1 MLDANCLSFE
11 CYGSVVM
18 RIPNLE
24 NIRQVAKDAGLDDIA
39 VTGVEPLIE
48 ARVAIKE
55 RKRQGL
61 HAGMNFTYGNPERAT
76 DPAQLFEGAQ
86 SILVAVRRY
95 KPPSVDEPQTSNLG
109 AKAEVEFPKGVVA
122 SYVCSDEYGM
132 LRQGLTAVANYL
144 EGFGAR
150 AEVVMDDNRLADR
163 AVAARAGLG
172 WLGRNTML
180 LHPELGSWTVIG
192 SVVTDAPIEGRP
204 EKTHDGCG
212 SCRRCST
219 DCPTGAIDEFGV
231 LDANKCLAWL
241 LQAKGIFPRQYRTA
255 LGDRLYGCDDCQV
268 LCPINDETMKA
279 SGTISPEDSKVDIV
293 ALLDSSDE
301 ELMKQFGH
309 WYIPR
314 RRPEYLRR
322 NALIV
327 LGNSQSRNDSE
338 VDRVLANCLISSEPL
353 VRSHAVWAALR
364 LGKGHL
370 IGPDVAESL
379 VEHDPDGIV
388 RAELDE
394 WGILLGSDS

>member
-1 MLDANCLSFE
+1 MW
-11 CYGSVVM
+11 V
-18 RIPNLE
+18 PNLE
-24 NIRQVAKDAGLDDIA
+24 NIKQVAKNAGLDDIA
-39 VTGVEPLIE
+39 VTGVEPIVE
-48 ARVAIKE
+48 ARAAIEE

-109 AKAEVEFPKGVVA
+109 TKVRVESPVGVVA
-122 SYVCSDEYGM
+122 AYVCSDEYGM

-150 AEVVMDDNRLADR
+150 TEVVMDDNRMADR
-163 AVAARAGLG
+163 AVAAKAGLG

-180 LHPELGSWTVIG
+180 LHPQLGSWTVIG
-192 SVVTDAPIEGRP
+192 SVVTDAPIQGQSESP
-204 EKTHDGCG
+204 HDGCG
-212 SCRRCST
+212 TCRRCST

-241 LQAKGIFPRQYRTA
+241 LQAKGTFPRRYRTA

-268 LCPINDETMKA
+268 LCPINDEAMNA
-279 SGTISPEDSKVDIV
+279 SGTVLPKDSKVDIV

-327 LGNSQSRNDSE
+327 LGNSQIYDDLE
-338 VDRVLANCLISSEPL
+338 VDRVLENCLMASEPL
-353 VRSHAVWAALR
+353 VRSHAVWAVLR
-364 LGKGHL
+364 LGKRHL
-370 IGPDVAESL
+370 IGPDVVDSL

-388 RAELDE
+388 RAELEE
-394 WGILLGSDS
+394 WGILLASDSQ